1 MYVLSIIIES
11 VGLVVGSVV
20 LAGSLCWLA
29 FTFAVWLHH
38 TRWAPFL
45 VVILLPIV
53 PLSSLNQSEFAR
65 LSAICVLVGAL
76 FLWLFSG
83 ADRAPPHIGG
93 E

>member
-29 FTFAVWLHH
+29 VRLHH